1 VDGKADEIGEEEGGL
16 EPRLEGGDGG
26 AGSVEGE
33 WASSLL
39 EPEAL
44 DEEGEAA
51 DMIAVLMGDD
61 DPVEGIG
68 AQARGGVAAGGAFA
82 AIDEDPFGAE
92 LIEEGGMPAVGTG
105 PTFPD
110 AEAGQAMGWGIF
122 LGHAD
127 GWESIRGR

>member
-1 VDGKADEIGEEEGGL
+1 MDGKANEIGKEEGGL
-16 EPRLEGGDGG
+16 EPGLEGGDGS

-33 WASSLL
+33 RASSLL
-39 EPEAL
+39 QPETL

-51 DMIAVLMGDD
+51 NVIAVLMGDD
-61 DPVEGIG
+61 DPVEVIG
-68 AQARGGVAAGGAFA
+68 VQAQGGVAAGGAFA

-110 AEAGQAMGWGIF
+110 AEAGDAMGWGIF